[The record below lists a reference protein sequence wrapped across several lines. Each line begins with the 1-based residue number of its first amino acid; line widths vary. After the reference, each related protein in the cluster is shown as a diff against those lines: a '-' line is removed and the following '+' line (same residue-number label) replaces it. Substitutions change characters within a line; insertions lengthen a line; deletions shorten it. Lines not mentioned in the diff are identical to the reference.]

1 MTRQSRAASS
11 PGPGG
16 ERFPLLGSPLRI
28 GTMELRNRMVMSP
41 MTTAYCNDDQTPSER
56 LIRYFEER
64 AKGGVGLITTEL
76 ITVDETHRY
85 MHRSMTLGH
94 DRYIDAHRR
103 LADRI
108 HAHGA
113 KVQPQISH
121 TGPESVAPMF
131 GGPQPLGPSVNV
143 APVWGWASRPLE
155 LDELPAIAEQYG
167 EAARRAREAG
177 YDGIELHA
185 AHCYN
190 LLGSFLSPLR
200 NKRTDDYSAFK
211 AETRTRF
218 IREVLGEIRARAG
231 SDFPV
236 TLSISG
242 FERTPGGRA
251 IDDTQRLAPEL
262 VAAGVDCFRVSGG
275 ISDALVSM
283 MVGRSEFGDAHNAPQ
298 AEAIKQVV
306 DVPVML
312 VGRIHDP
319 RVGEQMLAAGVADLI
334 AMARPLL
341 ADPELPAK
349 VVSGRARRIRRC
361 ISCENCIDSMQTAD
375 NLGCA
380 VNPLSGRELELP
392 IPAGNRRV
400 VVIGGGTAGLEAAR
414 LAAQAG
420 HRVLL
425 LERQR
430 RLGGSLLLASTVHSD
445 NESFLHWLLDEIGR
459 LGVEVRTGVEA
470 TVESVR
476 ALRPDSVIVATGAR
490 LHTPPIDGID
500 AAHVLTGALLRQVV
514 AGRLDDNE
522 ARRLSPWQRYLVSA
536 LVPRLEP
543 WLTPSV
549 LRRAT
554 RWWMP
559 VGREV
564 VIVGAD
570 LAAVEL
576 AEFLARRGRRVHLVG
591 TGKRIAP
598 EVGKKRRQEHMD
610 RLDTLRVTVNTGV
623 DVLRVE
629 GEAVVIE
636 VAGRERRVRG
646 DTVLVAGDPV
656 ADTSFAD
663 ALGDA
668 GLEVQAIGDCTGLG
682 LIAGATAS
690 AAEAVARLG
699 SAAPA
704 TTAGWRETTNL
715 ATAFTEDTAMRIVSG
730 ALLTRPIV
738 AHRGLA

>member
-1 MTRQSRAASS
+1 MTEKTHARGA

-16 ERFPLLGSPLRI
+16 GEDRFPLLSSPCRI
-28 GTMELRNRMVMSP
+28 GAMELRNRMVMSP

-56 LIRYFEER
+56 LMRYFEER

-76 ITVDETHRY
+76 ITVDEAHRY

-103 LADRI
+103 LTDRI
-108 HAHGA
+108 HEHGA

-143 APVWGWASRPLE
+143 APVWGWASRPLDVE
-155 LDELPAIAEQYG
+155 ELPAIAVQYG

-177 YDGIELHA
+177 YDGMELHA

-200 NKRTDDYSAFK
+200 NKRTDDYAAFK

-231 SDFPV
+231 PDFPV

-275 ISDALVSM
+275 ISDSLVTM
-283 MVGRSEFGDAHNAPQ
+283 MVGRSEFGDAHNAAQ
-298 AEAIKQVV
+298 AEAIRQVV

-319 RVGEQMLAAGVADLI
+319 VVGERLLADGVADLI
-334 AMARPLL
+334 AVARPLL
-341 ADPELPAK
+341 ADPELPAR
-349 VVSGRARRIRRC
+349 VMSGQARRIRRC

-380 VNPLSGRELELP
+380 VNPLSGREGELP
-392 IPAGNRRV
+392 IPPGNRRV
-400 VVIGGGTAGLEAAR
+400 LVIGGGTAGLEAAR
-414 LAAQAG
+414 LAAGAG
-420 HRVLL
+420 HRVVLF
-425 LERQR
+425 ERQR
-430 RLGGSLLLASTVHSD
+430 RLGGSLSLASTVHPD
-445 NESFLHWLLDEIGR
+445 NETFLRWLLDEIRR

-470 TVESVR
+470 TVERVR
-476 ALRPDSVIVATGAR
+476 ALRPDDVLVATGAR
-490 LHTPPIDGID
+490 VHTPAIDGIE
-500 AAHVLTGALLRQVV
+500 AEHVLTGALLRQVV
-514 AGRLDDNE
+514 TGRVDGGE
-522 ARRLSPWQRYLVSA
+522 AERLAPWQRRLLA
-536 LVPRLEP
+536 TLVPRLES
-543 WLTPSV
+543 WLTPGV
-549 LRRAT
+549 LRRAS

-570 LAAVEL
+570 LVAVEL
-576 AEFLARRGRRVHLVG
+576 AEFLARRNRRVHLVG
-591 TGKRIAP
+591 TGRRIAP

-610 RLDTLRVTVNTGV
+610 RLDALRVTVNTGV
-623 DVLRVE
+623 DVLRIE
-629 GEAVVIE
+629 REAVIIE
-636 VAGRERRVRG
+636 VAGRQRRVRG
-646 DTVLVAGDPV
+646 DTILVAGEPV
-656 ADTSFAD
+656 ADTSLAD

-668 GLEVQAIGDCTGLG
+668 GFEVQAIGDCTGLG
-682 LIAGATAS
+682 LIVGATAS

-699 SAAPA
+699 VAA
-704 TTAGWRETTNL
+704 TTKTVRTADRE
-715 ATAFTEDTAMRIVSG
+715 E
-730 ALLTRPIV
+730 
-738 AHRGLA
+738 